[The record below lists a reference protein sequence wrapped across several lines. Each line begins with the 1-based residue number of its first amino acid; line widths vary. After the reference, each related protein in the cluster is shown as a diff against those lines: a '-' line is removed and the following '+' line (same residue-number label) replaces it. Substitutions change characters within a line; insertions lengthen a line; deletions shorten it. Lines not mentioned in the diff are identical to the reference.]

1 MSGNFF
7 TLEEAY
13 PIFRQLQIGLSQ
25 NNGRPA
31 STRRGQ
37 GHGMDAV
44 RLVERIGPCGKL
56 ASNGRGYSLIKG
68 RGNEKQIKKQKR
80 GHHRGPDHTV

>member
-1 MSGNFF
+1 M
-7 TLEEAY
+7 
-13 PIFRQLQIGLSQ
+13 PIRFSVSFKLDYLRTTAMV
-25 NNGRPA
+25 GR
-31 STRRGQ
+31 

>member
-1 MSGNFF
+1 MV
-7 TLEEAY
+7 
-13 PIFRQLQIGLSQ
+13 
-25 NNGRPA
+25 GR
-31 STRRGQ
+31 

-68 RGNEKQIKKQKR
+68 RGNEKQIKKSR
-80 GHHRGPDHTV
+80 NEDTTGGPTILYRKGSPTFWDS